1 MADISFERKKS
12 LNRKEAAVWLTAL
25 ARGFADGG
33 EVELPV
39 GGGGVVTM
47 RLPNTVDAEFEVE
60 ISGDEVEVELE
71 FTWRI
76 QQLDADEEPES
87 ADDEPAA
94 DEGDDEDDDEGWGDV
109 R

>member
-1 MADISFERKKS
+1 MADVSFERTKS
-12 LNRKEAAVWLTAL
+12 LSRKEAAVWLTAL

-47 RLPNTVDAEFEVE
+47 RLPNEVDAEFEVE

-71 FTWRI
+71 FTWS
-76 QQLDADEEPES
+76 LVKAEGSAEE
-87 ADDEPAA
+87 
-94 DEGDDEDDDEGWGDV
+94 G
-109 R
+109 

>member
-47 RLPNTVDAEFEVE
+47 RLPNEVDAEFEVE

-71 FTWRI
+71 FTWKI
-76 QQLDADEEPES
+76 QQVHEDEGSDEGDEEP
-87 ADDEPAA
+87 AA
-94 DEGDDEDDDEGWGDV
+94 GGDAEDDDEGWGDV